1 MFLRS
6 CFNFH
11 FIFSDLSKK
20 KILKQSTCWISF
32 YHIKINSKNISLG
45 NFIHMQRYSR
55 FFNPKSP
62 QSPFP
67 PCNIT
72 PPRYSIH
79 QNRENTQSAQFFSSY
94 LHVFFIC
101 VWLSASYNLL
111 VGKLTTGS
119 TRLYSCLISYFNYM
133 GIQRFLHI

>member
-6 CFNFH
+6 SLISISFFQ
-11 FIFSDLSKK
+11 IYREK

-32 YHIKINSKNISLG
+32 YDIKINSKNISLS

-72 PPRYSIH
+72 PPRYSIL
-79 QNRENTQSAQFFSSY
+79 QNREITQSAQFF
-94 LHVFFIC
+94 LFVPTCIFHVC
-101 VWLSASYNLL
+101 LSASYNLL